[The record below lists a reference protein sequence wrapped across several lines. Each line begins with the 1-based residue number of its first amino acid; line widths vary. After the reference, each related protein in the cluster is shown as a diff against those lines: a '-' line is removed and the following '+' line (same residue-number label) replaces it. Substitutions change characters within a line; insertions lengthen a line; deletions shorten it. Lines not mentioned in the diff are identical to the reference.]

1 MNITL
6 GHSANSERKVC
17 INNET
22 GRSEPKFPKSMSS
35 QNLNLAISSKHAD
48 LEEEE
53 SFDDEHKCSK
63 NEVIL
68 VA

>member
-6 GHSANSERKVC
+6 GHSANSERK
-17 INNET
+17 IRISNET

-35 QNLNLAISSKHAD
+35 RNLNLTISSKNAD

-53 SFDDEHKCSK
+53 SFDDEHKGNK